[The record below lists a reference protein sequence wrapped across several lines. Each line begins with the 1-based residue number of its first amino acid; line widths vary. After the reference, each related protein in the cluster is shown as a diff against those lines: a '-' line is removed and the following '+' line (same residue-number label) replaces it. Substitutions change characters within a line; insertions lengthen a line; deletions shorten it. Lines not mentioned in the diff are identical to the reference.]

1 MSIKLKSIAVV
12 GALLGSLVLA
22 GCGEKEK
29 DPNSIK
35 VGVIMGKELEVAEV
49 AQKVAKKN
57 MV

>member
-29 DPNSIK
+29 IPIASK
-35 VGVIMGKELEVAEV
+35 SVLLWGKS
-49 AQKVAKKN
+49 
-57 MV
+57 